1 MMKHCFSI
9 MVSLMV
15 VIPTF
20 AQHVRDKEWGFH
32 RELLKNKFDTSYWK
46 NAWEDELWCIRCI
59 FVDME
64 GDGKEELIA
73 ATTSDEEDRTGWVW
87 KIYRKEKGCGF
98 KQMMRRRDSTDIF
111 FLCHWD
117 SFYKVSYSDR
127 ADAVVGLGMNANIK
141 EPCGNGERRIVR
153 ATPDCKFVVVPEN
166 KFMLR
171 EIQPDV
177 DTSFRRKDVVSIERL
192 YPEWYFGF
200 DFRPPPDV
208 PHCPVTLR
216 PPYRQPKGDLRR
228 GGGMIAA
235 DDFAVFVEEYRRKVK
250 MKTGDKSKVSVYA
263 VHLDADNDG
272 DADCYVSSDAERTD
286 DGKFSWT
293 LFLRNGEKLS
303 RASESVYPVESRRE
317 LCRLNSQVSASKDSF
332 CRIIRFD
339 VDPLFMVLDDS
350 IGKTAIRDT
359 ITEYDTHRIEKLV
372 CVEHPEK

>member
-1 MMKHCFSI
+1 MKHCFCI

-15 VIPTF
+15 VIPAF
-20 AQHVRDKEWGFH
+20 AQDVRDKEWGFH

-46 NAWEDELWCIRCI
+46 DIWEDELWHIRCV
-59 FVDME
+59 FVDID
-64 GDGKEELIA
+64 GDGTKEMMAI
-73 ATTSDEEDRTGWVW
+73 TTSEEDRMGDYW
-87 KIYRKEKGCGF
+87 KIWKNDNAEKF
-98 KQMMRRRDSTDIF
+98 KRVSFSGDIF
-111 FLCHWD
+111 FSCNWD

-127 ADAVVGLGMNANIK
+127 ADAVVGLGMNANI
-141 EPCGNGERRIVR
+141 EESCGNGRRRIVR
-153 ATPDCKFVVVPEN
+153 ATPDCRFVVMPEN

-177 DTSFRRKDVVSIERL
+177 DTSFRRKEVVGIERL

-200 DFRPPPDV
+200 EFRPPPDV
-208 PHCPVTLR
+208 PHSPITMR
-216 PPYRQPKGDLRR
+216 PPYKQPNGDLRR

-250 MKTGDKSKVSVYA
+250 MKTGDKSKVTVYA

-286 DGKFSWT
+286 DGKFRWT
-293 LFLRNGEKLS
+293 LFLRDGKTLF
-303 RASESVYPVESRRE
+303 RASESVYPVESRMG
-317 LCRLNSQVSASKDSF
+317 LCKLNPQVSASKDSF